1 MGRPFLAESQLGDPR
16 CDPVSYDPDRPIT
29 PDAFFGLPDAAVRL
43 IREAVDATVTE
54 LSSYH
59 FLAFLDVSVE
69 KLRAAVPC
77 DRAYAE
83 AVAGMLYLTT
93 EAFVKAERGTP
104 RQFWRRLFGEFFE
117 HTRVVIS
124 VVRYEP
130 GKVVLKTEDGDEVAC
145 EHGRVVAFMGR
156 AYRHAIPAL

>member
-1 MGRPFLAESQLGDPR
+1 MPEAPR
-16 CDPVSYDPDRPIT
+16 DSRCEPIAYDPDRPIT
-29 PDAFFGLPDAAVRL
+29 PDAFFGLPNAAVRL

-59 FLAFLDVSVE
+59 LLA
-69 KLRAAVPC
+69 LRAAVPC

-156 AYRHAIPAL
+156 AYRPE